1 MGGCMSRERKMYTMS
16 SDPYCSVIKQYFN
29 EKGIDYSEVDVGINE
44 AGFNELIRFYGKGPL
59 PVIVEDG
66 RIVPI
71 TQVMQNAHV
80 MF

>member
-1 MGGCMSRERKMYTMS
+1 MS
-16 SDPYCSVIKQYFN
+16 SDPYCSVIKQHFD
-29 EKGIDYSEVDVGINE
+29 EAGMDYKEVDIGRNE
-44 AGFNELIRFYGKGPL
+44 AGFNELISFYGKGPL

-80 MF
+80 KFQGYAGNIE